1 MNEKTLTNKTVS
13 GISWKFAERIAA
25 QAVTFVV
32 SVIIARILS
41 PDDYSVI
48 SIAAIFFAFANVF
61 IYSGLNTALI
71 QKKDA
76 DITDYSSVLFVSLIV
91 SIVLYA
97 ILFFCAP
104 LIASIYKKEILV
116 SVIRVMGLTLII
128 GAVNSILGAYIS
140 NRLEFRKFFFATII
154 GTVISA
160 FVGIYMA
167 VSGFGVWALVAQ
179 QMTNCTID
187 TIILWI
193 VTRFRPTIG
202 ISKERLKPMLS
213 YGWKIFVSSM
223 ITTAYDEAFPLII
236 GLKFT
241 PADLAFYSKGKSV
254 PSTASSAIGDTI
266 SAVIFPI
273 MSKLQDDRE
282 KLLEYTRKF
291 IMVSS
296 FAVLPML
303 VGLFAVS
310 DNLVSV
316 LLTDKWLP
324 ASFYL
329 RIFCLSFITI
339 SINNAH
345 LQAIR
350 ALGRSDLI
358 LKMEIVKKVS
368 YLLFVVSA
376 LALSSRPQVLAYV
389 VLAAAVVAT
398 IINTYPCVK
407 LINYSYLKQLS
418 DLKANAITAF
428 IMGSVVFAMNYLPG
442 NKLLVLVGQIA
453 VGVVIYVS
461 LNLVLKNSAL
471 IFCRELIK
479 DYFGHKDK
487 RYEDNQTIN

>member
-1 MNEKTLTNKTVS
+1 MEERILKAKTFS
-13 GISWKFAERIAA
+13 GLSWKFAERIVA

-76 DITDYSSVLFVSLIV
+76 DITDYSSVLFVSLII
-91 SIVLYA
+91 SIALYA

-104 LIASIYKKEILV
+104 LIASVYKKEILT

-140 NRLEFRKFFFATII
+140 SRLEFRKFFFATII

-167 VSGFGVWALVAQ
+167 VSGYGVWALVAQ
-179 QMTNCTID
+179 QMTNSIID
-187 TIILWI
+187 TAILWL
-193 VTRFRPTIG
+193 VTGFKPVFR
-202 ISKERLKPMLS
+202 ISSERLQPMLS
-213 YGWKIFVSSM
+213 YGWKILVTSLISV
-223 ITTAYDEAFPLII
+223 TYDEAFPLII
-236 GLKFT
+236 GIKFS
-241 PADLAFYSKGKSV
+241 PADLAFYSKGKNV
-254 PSTASSAIGDTI
+254 PATASSAIGDTI
-266 SAVIFPI
+266 SAVVFPI

-291 IMVSS
+291 IMVST

-303 VGLFAVS
+303 IGLFSVS
-310 DNLVSV
+310 DIFISV
-316 LLTDKWLP
+316 LLTDKWLL

-350 ALGRSDLI
+350 ALGRSDLF
-358 LKMEIVKKVS
+358 LKMEILKKTLYSIIIVIA
-368 YLLFVVSA
+368 LFVFNKPQA
-376 LALSSRPQVLAYV
+376 LASATLLTSMI
-389 VLAAAVVAT
+389 AT
-398 IINTYPCVK
+398 IINTYPCIK
-407 LINYSYLKQLS
+407 LLGYTYKKQFD
-418 DLKANAITAF
+418 DLKTNLFTSL
-428 IMGSVVFAMNYLPG
+428 IMGAIVFVLNYLPG
-442 NKLLVLVGQIA
+442 NKLLI
-453 VGVVIYVS
+453 
-461 LNLVLKNSAL
+461 L
-471 IFCRELIK
+471 IFQIIAGMIVYFGINLIVKNKALFFFNELLK
-479 DYFGHKDK
+479 DYLGKGNAK
-487 RYEDNQTIN
+487 